1 MPENK
6 TMPYEAMFLIS
17 QSVAAD
23 LNGVVEHINEI
34 LAKGDAE
41 VIAMKKWD
49 ERRLAFEID
58 KQKRGVY
65 ILCYFNAPTDGVARI
80 ERECNLSER
89 IMRMM
94 VLRADHL
101 SEDEMRAADA
111 REELAVEAKLR
122 AEKATRADER
132 SQSKVTVGA
141 PPQEEAAEGEAPQEA
156 KASAEPAEQAPAT
169 EPETADT
176 NPA

>member
-23 LNGVVEHINEI
+23 LNSVVEHINGI
-34 LAKGDAE
+34 LARGGAE

-49 ERRLAFEID
+49 ERRLAYEID

-65 ILCYFNAPTDGVARI
+65 ILTYFNAPTDGVAKI
-80 ERECNLSER
+80 ERECNLSEQ
-89 IMRMM
+89 IMRMI

-132 SQSKVTVGA
+132 SQTKVTVGA
-141 PPQEEAAEGEAPQEA
+141 PVQEGANPQEPEAGAEKAPEAAE
-156 KASAEPAEQAPAT
+156 APAG